1 MLKNKFIILII
12 VFCSILIATSYF
24 VKLYNDVKKENRK
37 LKTKYATL
45 KINYDDLL
53 IDSKQQLFRCEN
65 GD

>member
-12 VFCSILIATSYF
+12 VFCSILITTSYF
-24 VKLYNDVKKENRK
+24 VKLYNDIKKENGQ

-53 IDSKQQLFRCEN
+53 IDSRQQLFRCEN

>member
-12 VFCSILIATSYF
+12 VFCSILITTSYF
-24 VKLYNDVKKENRK
+24 VKLYNDIKKENRQ

-53 IDSKQQLFRCEN
+53 IDSRQQLFRCEN